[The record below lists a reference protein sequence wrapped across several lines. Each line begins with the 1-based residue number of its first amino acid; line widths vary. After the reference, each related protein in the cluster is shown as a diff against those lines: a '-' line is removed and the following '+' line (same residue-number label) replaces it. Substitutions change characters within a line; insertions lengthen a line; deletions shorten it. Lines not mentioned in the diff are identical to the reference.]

1 MCKFIVLK
9 WLGFFG
15 HTFHLSSSISSHFL
29 CFWGPWPRRSEPIYP
44 ARLMPSLGA
53 GCRSEMCI
61 QSVCKRTLHLVST
74 SEIRSFGDEKWW
86 RFSFHRT
93 VTNVLARAW
102 DERTNFR
109 WIWNDFLLFTSIPVH
124 SMGPDSNI
132 WWPDL
137 SISGVGCGPALA
149 RRCFQAGF
157 AFQRWRLKSLT
168 FGKCFQS
175 RMFCDSKWH
184 ICSLDRYKMQG
195 MFSMTDPT
203 SLSFTSSTGGMV
215 LQMQLPNCRGP
226 WLCQQTM
233 FPVHSLSQIFC
244 CLSHSNLSEISE
256 MACAMK
262 INRIS

>member
-109 WIWNDFLLFTSIPVH
+109 WICNDFLLFTSIPVH
-124 SMGPDSNI
+124 FMGPDSNI

-175 RMFCDSKWH
+175 RIFVTVSDTYVHWIGINVRNVLHDWPKQSQLHQFNRRHGIANAIAELPWPLAVPTDHVSGAFAFPNLLLFVSFKFIRNQW
-184 ICSLDRYKMQG
+184 DG
-195 MFSMTDPT
+195 MCHE
-203 SLSFTSSTGGMV
+203 
-215 LQMQLPNCRGP
+215 N
-226 WLCQQTM
+226 
-233 FPVHSLSQIFC
+233 
-244 CLSHSNLSEISE
+244 
-256 MACAMK
+256 K
-262 INRIS
+262 